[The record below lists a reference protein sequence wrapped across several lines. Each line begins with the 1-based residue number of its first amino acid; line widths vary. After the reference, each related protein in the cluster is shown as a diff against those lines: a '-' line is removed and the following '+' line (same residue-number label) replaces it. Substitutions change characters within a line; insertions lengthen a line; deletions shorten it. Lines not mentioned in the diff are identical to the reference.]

1 MKGIDNLVICG
12 PYAEPDR
19 HWRYDRARREFDL
32 VRERRPAG
40 FLVASANSQSFDD
53 PGRFVPLDAVN
64 RIRDRVRA
72 WRESGYPHVTGITKS
87 LLEFWHNGDARENRL
102 FFCQLEAIETLIWM
116 VEVPEAQRQGLGLVQ
131 DGGEFER
138 LCCKMATGTGK
149 TVVMGMLV
157 AWQVINKV
165 TYPQDVRFS
174 RHILTMAPGLTVKSR
189 LQVLL
194 PDAKDNIYAEFDLV
208 PESLYQKLR
217 KGHVAVH
224 NWHKL
229 VPEQDAPKSIV
240 KLGNESP
247 AAFSSRIL
255 DHDYD
260 RIVVINDEAHHAY
273 RAGQAKGV
281 SKSNLDQDRKWME
294 GLDIIH
300 RARTVVR
307 CFDFSATPF
316 VPSGRAAIESALFGW
331 VVSDFSLNDAIESG
345 LTKTP
350 KIVVKDDARQFDE
363 EYRSRF
369 YHIYMD
375 REVNADIKRKA
386 KLEEP
391 LPDLI
396 HNAYMLLGKDWDQRR
411 RVWEKSGSPV
421 PPVMIT
427 VCNRTETAARVMHSF
442 QNGRFEV
449 GGMSDPEHIVHIDT
463 NALKKA
469 ERSAGDKA
477 AEHLRRKV
485 NTVGKRGEPGE
496 RVRNVIAV
504 EMLTEGWD
512 AKNVTHIMGLRA
524 FTSQLLCEQVVGR
537 GLRRTSYVVDPATG
551 LLPTEH
557 VNVFGVPFTFLPHEE
572 SGGGGPPPPPTTL
585 IEPDPDKAEHEISW
599 PNVERIDVVF
609 SHVLR
614 ADWRSARPL
623 ELSSDKTATIASVAP
638 VIAGQPAVSGM
649 SDLDLRNLY
658 EDLRMQRVMF
668 MTARD
673 IYDSIGEG
681 WNGGQ
686 ALLLAQLVGLVEEY
700 MSRGLVSVPDAHGDP
715 LRTRMTMIFNMKK
728 IAAELERIIKTDS
741 TDKKELVLGQV
752 RRKSTADMR
761 RWYTPKPAIR
771 ASKCHANLA
780 VYDSSWEAG
789 AGEEMERSDH
799 VTSWARNFKIGF
811 VIKYLYR
818 GVMHDYYP
826 DFLVRL
832 VNGVTLIL
840 EIKGRDDDQNRQKR
854 ESLQEWVETV
864 NESGAYGAWAC
875 DVAFSPGDVGAILKK
890 HATSSAS
897 SRERAKCPRCLK
909 TARTRQEVESAFGFR
924 NAGGIARPQSWCRDC
939 RAGQPVGSAG

>member
-12 PYAEPDR
+12 PYAEPDK

-40 FLVASANSQSFDD
+40 FLVASENSQSFDD

-72 WRESGYPHVTGITKS
+72 WREAGYPHVTGITKS
-87 LLEFWHNGDARENRL
+87 LLEFWHNSDARENRL

-165 TYPQDVRFS
+165 TYPQDARFS
-174 RHILTMAPGLTVKSR
+174 RHILAMAPGLTVKSR

-194 PDAKDNIYAEFDLV
+194 PDAKDNIYAEFGLV

-229 VPEQDAPKSIV
+229 VPEQDAPKSVV

-247 AAFSSRIL
+247 AAFSGRIL
-255 DHDYD
+255 DHYYD

-294 GLDIIH
+294 GLDMIH

-375 REVNADIKRKA
+375 REVNVDIKRKA
-386 KLEEP
+386 KPEEP

-411 RVWEKSGSPV
+411 RVWEKSGSAV

-469 ERSAGDKA
+469 EGSAGDKA

-496 RVRNVIAV
+496 QIRNVIAV

-537 GLRRTSYVVDPATG
+537 GLRRMSYVVDPATG

-557 VNVFGVPFTFLPHEE
+557 VNVFGVPFTFLPHED
-572 SGGGGPPPPPTTL
+572 SGDGGPPPPPTTL
-585 IEPDPDKAEHEISW
+585 IEPDPAKTEHEISW
-599 PNVERIDVVF
+599 PNVERIDTVF

-614 ADWRSARPL
+614 ADWSRAKRL
-623 ELSSDKTATIASVAP
+623 DLSSDKIATIASVAP
-638 VIAGQPAVSGM
+638 VIAGRPAVSGM
-649 SDLDLRNLY
+649 SDLDLRNLC

-673 IYDSIGEG
+673 IYDSIGGG
-681 WNGGQ
+681 WSGGP

-700 MSRGLVSVPDAHGDP
+700 MDRGLVSVPDAHGDP

-728 IAAELERIIKTDS
+728 ISAELERIIKTDS
-741 TDKKELVLGQV
+741 TEKREIVLGQV
-752 RRKSTADMR
+752 KRKSTADMR
-761 RWYTPKPAIR
+761 RWYSI
-771 ASKCHANLA
+771 
-780 VYDSSWEAG
+780 
-789 AGEEMERSDH
+789 
-799 VTSWARNFKIGF
+799 
-811 VIKYLYR
+811 LY
-818 GVMHDYYP
+818 
-826 DFLVRL
+826 
-832 VNGVTLIL
+832 
-840 EIKGRDDDQNRQKR
+840 
-854 ESLQEWVETV
+854 
-864 NESGAYGAWAC
+864 
-875 DVAFSPGDVGAILKK
+875 
-890 HATSSAS
+890 
-897 SRERAKCPRCLK
+897 
-909 TARTRQEVESAFGFR
+909 
-924 NAGGIARPQSWCRDC
+924 
-939 RAGQPVGSAG
+939 